1 MHDMKKKKLAVAVNA
16 ALMLTLGTT
25 PVWGQQQ
32 AADND
37 QNLEQT
43 EVSPK
48 PAKGTEKENSE
59 AMETVEVLGIRGS
72 LQDNLNNK
80 RYSNAIK
87 DALNTEDIDK
97 NPDKN
102 LAEALQRISGV
113 QITRD
118 FGEGATISI
127 RGTNVNF
134 TNTLL
139 NGQSMKS
146 AQSLPLRDEMNAF
159 DFSSVAAEQVSQIE
173 VYKSPQADLDA
184 GGIGGT
190 VILKTKKPLDRPS
203 GDGYLKFENS
213 YNDGSGQNSPQ
224 MGALYNWKTDDNKF
238 GASANISYQ
247 ELNLQRDGNEAIA
260 GWWDYY
266 LDGVP
271 TQVVNSIDDTA
282 IYHTRTLD
290 GYERSGAMWGIP
302 GSARFERDR
311 KRMGG
316 TVSFQY
322 RPSDNLDFNLEYTRN
337 HTDDPN
343 SSHNLYARAY
353 KLARSAYSTGGEP
366 EPGYEVDRVADLLLH
381 AEQDIYDV
389 QNVNSAGIRY
399 WGTPTNLINM
409 EFQDR
414 DGSEKTSDMLNF
426 TTNWSNESFE
436 VKAQLGRST
445 GKSHIDDFGTHFGLN
460 IDYVDDNPDMPV
472 LDNGLAGV
480 SMYYD
485 YDPDANLAGWG
496 VSGDGEWLK
505 HPTTEMS
512 MRDIF
517 KTVQDRENTENF
529 AQLDTLWTLQ
539 EPTFFVESI
548 KFGLKH
554 RDISA
559 SNVRSAASSRLADG
573 VEVLAGDLAGGVVS
587 GIRED
592 LGVMPTAYFD
602 VDTAKRDAL
611 WNDGLL
617 LVDDLGACNDLIA
630 TAGGNYQGCRTDY
643 LETVSQFYDQEQQV
657 NAFYT
662 MLNFAGERFRGNIGV
677 RVVDTERESLTRQ
690 ADGVDENGD
699 TLYRDV
705 ITDSSTTDVLPSM
718 NFSYDLTEDL
728 LLRTAASKVISHPAL
743 YQIRDG
749 FSVIGNYDAAGALL
763 GEGAQRTGAKG
774 NPDLKSY
781 EAEQFEIGTE
791 WYFTESSMVGITAFY
806 KDISNLIRK
815 QLGIQD
821 LTGSGY
827 TDAFG
832 NPVDGEYAI
841 TSYYNVGKQAI
852 NGYEIQLQ
860 HDFNNG
866 FGVLANYT
874 FVNIPME
881 EFTTQSIEAQLLQDA
896 NGVVVDSS
904 DRPTVIGY
912 EATNPEIDEVRTP
925 GNSEDT
931 INLSAYYESDRFSA
945 RLSYNY
951 RSMYFDSI
959 DSQASRVIDD
969 TEQVDLKLTYSI
981 TENLTAALSAYNLTN
996 ENKNYYLLRDQL
1008 EAPEGGVPAGLEP
1021 YYTDRA
1027 GKVAHNTYETGRRY
1041 FASLNWKF

>member
-1 MHDMKKKKLAVAVNA
+1 MHDINKNKLAAAINA
-16 ALMLTLGTT
+16 AMVLTLGTAPAWAQQESIT
-25 PVWGQQQ
+25 SQPVKQTSL
-32 AADND
+32 ATDKSVKVND
-37 QNLEQT
+37 D
-43 EVSPK
+43 
-48 PAKGTEKENSE
+48 NSE
-59 AMETVEVLGIRGS
+59 AIETVEVTGIRAA
-72 LQDNLNNK
+72 LKDNLNNK

-146 AQSLPLRDEMNAF
+146 AQSLPSRDEMNAF

-190 VILKTKKPLDRPS
+190 VILKTKKPLERAS
-203 GDGYLKFENS
+203 NDGYFKIENT
-213 YNDGSGQNSPQ
+213 YNDGSGKSSPQ

-238 GASANISYQ
+238 GASVNVSYQ

-260 GWWDYY
+260 GWWEYY

-271 TQVVNSIDDTA
+271 SQVVNSIDDTA

-322 RPSDNLDFNLEYTRN
+322 QPSENLDFNLEYTRN

-343 SSHNLYARAY
+343 TSRNLYARAY
-353 KLARSAYSTGGEP
+353 KLSRSAYSTGGEP

-389 QNVNSAGIRY
+389 QNVNSAGVRY
-399 WGTPTNLINM
+399 WGTPSNLINM
-409 EFQDR
+409 ELQDR
-414 DGSEKTSDMLNF
+414 DGSEKTSDMLNL
-426 TTNWSNESFE
+426 TTNWTNDVLE
-436 VKAQLGRST
+436 VKAQIGRSK
-445 GKSHIDDFGTHFGLN
+445 GSSHVADFGTHFGLN
-460 IDYVDDNPDMPV
+460 IDHVDGNPDMPV
-472 LDNGLAGV
+472 IDNGLAGV

-485 YDPDANLAGWG
+485 YDPARKLAGWG
-496 VSGDGEWLK
+496 MSDETWLLN
-505 HPTTEMS
+505 PTTEMS

-529 AQLDTLWTLQ
+529 AQVDTLWTF
-539 EPTFFVESI
+539 EETKFFVESL

-554 RDISA
+554 RDLNS
-559 SNVRSAASSRLADG
+559 SNVRKVASSRLASG
-573 VEVLAGDLAGGVVS
+573 NEVLVGDLAGGVVS
-587 GIRED
+587 GIRDD
-592 LGVMPTAYFD
+592 LGMMPTAYFD
-602 VDTAKRDAL
+602 VDTSKRDAL

-617 LVDDLGACNDLIA
+617 LVDNIGECDSLIA
-630 TAGGNYQGCRTDY
+630 ESSQSYTGCRSSY
-643 LETVSQFYDQEQQV
+643 IENVGNFYDQDQDV
-657 NAFYT
+657 TSFYT
-662 MLNFAGERFRGNIGV
+662 MANFSGDRFRGNIGV
-677 RVVDTERESLTRQ
+677 RIVDTNRESLTRQ
-690 ADGVDENGD
+690 ANGVDEND
-699 TLYRDV
+699 ETIYRDV
-705 ITDSSTTDVLPSM
+705 VTTSSTLDVLPSM

-728 LLRTAASKVISHPAL
+728 LLRSAASKVISHPAL

-749 FSVIGNYDAAGALL
+749 FSVVGNYDSAGVLL
-763 GEGAQRTGAKG
+763 SEASQRTGSKG

-781 EAEQFEIGTE
+781 EAKQFEIGTE
-791 WYFTESSMVGITAFY
+791 WYFSESSMVGITAFY
-806 KDISNLIRK
+806 KDIENMIRR
-815 QLGIQD
+815 QVGIQD
-821 LTGSGY
+821 LTGSGLS
-827 TDAFG
+827 DNFG
-832 NPVDGEYAI
+832 NPLDGEYSI
-841 TSYYNVGKQAI
+841 NSYYNVGEQTI
-852 NGYEIQLQ
+852 NGYEVQFQ

-866 FGVLANYT
+866 FGLLANYT

-881 EFTTQSIEAQLLQDA
+881 EFTSQSIEAQLQENS
-896 NGVVVDSS
+896 NGVVVDSN
-904 DRPTVIGY
+904 DRPTVTGF
-912 EATNPEIDEVRTP
+912 EATDPEIDEVRTP
-925 GNSEDT
+925 GNSKDT
-931 INLSAYYESDRFSA
+931 FNLSAYYENERFSA
-945 RLSYNY
+945 RVSYNY

-969 TEQVDLKLTYSI
+969 TQQVDLKLTYNL
-981 TENLTAALSAYNLTN
+981 TENLTASLSAYNLTN
-996 ENKNYYLLRDQL
+996 ENKQYYLLRDQL
-1008 EAPEGGVPAGLEP
+1008 EAPAGGTPEGLEA
-1021 YYTDRA
+1021 YYSQRTSL
-1027 GKVAHNTYETGRRY
+1027 VAHNNYETGRRY